1 MFKINPR
8 IEGSDHELRTIY
20 QDIDTSVIGHF
31 TDFGHVRNVHHMGNQ
46 ATHIVGNAI
55 TVRIPHCDGSILREA
70 LILSQPDDILVID
83 TSGDYQ
89 RACWGELRT
98 LAAMIKNLAGVVID
112 GAVTDIDSIKTL
124 GFPVFARTISPLTTR
139 SLKLEGEINSVISV
153 GGVCVQAGDLVIADS
168 NGVFILEPTR
178 AKDLASTFKEKKQKD
193 QQRFL
198 ELYTRYKQ
206 TR

>member
-8 IEGSDHELRTIY
+8 VEGSNHALRQLY
-20 QDIDTSVIGHF
+20 QEIDTSVIGHF
-31 TDFGHVRNVHHMGNQ
+31 TDFGHVRNVHYMGNQ
-46 ATHIVGNAI
+46 TPRIVGNAI

-98 LAAMIKNLAGVVID
+98 LAAMIKNLAGVIID

-178 AKDLASTFKEKKQKD
+178 ANELAAIFIEKKERD
-193 QQRFL
+193 RIRFN
-198 ELYTRYKQ
+198 ELLSKYQMMR
-206 TR
+206 